1 MTGYSHS
8 WDHNKKLL
16 GGVMLISGIFLL
28 IEHLFTHGGYD
39 IELLGHE
46 WYGIALILGAVLLNI
61 KYKQIP
67 VVIQAF
73 KERNLKK
80 IFDEGER

>member
-8 WDHNKKLL
+8 FNHNKKLL

-28 IEHLFTHGGYD
+28 IEHLFTHKGFD
-39 IELLGHE
+39 IELIGHE
-46 WYGIALILGAVLLNI
+46 WYGIALIIGAILLNL

-67 VVIQAF
+67 SIILAF
-73 KERNLKK
+73 KSHNLKK
-80 IFDEGER
+80 ILDEGER